1 MTPLAAY
8 IVSVKTSIS
17 MDYSVSTQ
25 TYVKLV
31 LHAAKRPANAV
42 CGLLLGTEQGQG
54 FSISDAVP
62 LFHHEA
68 PLAPLLEV
76 ACAMVDAYC
85 QKSQKLQ
92 IVGLYYS
99 GSGYSPSD
107 SGNGLSHFAEKVA
120 DKVEQN
126 CSRACVLV
134 LDSQQLSSES
144 KTGLQI
150 LLKDVKRGWTKVENR
165 LKVAD
170 GATKTVTQG
179 LKQSVQEDVVDFE
192 EHLEDPSK
200 DWRNPHVVELL
211 KLNV

>member
-1 MTPLAAY
+1 
-8 IVSVKTSIS
+8 

-25 TYVKLV
+25 TYVKLA
-31 LHAAKRPANAV
+31 LHAAKRPETAV
-42 CGLLLGTEQGQG
+42 CGLLLGQEQGQG

-92 IVGLYYS
+92 IVGFYYA

-120 DKVEQN
+120 DKVEAN

-134 LDSQQLSSES
+134 LDQLSHEA
-144 KTGLQI
+144 KTGLQF
-150 LLKDVKRGWTKVENR
+150 LLKDVKRGWTKVDNR

-170 GATKTVTQG
+170 GATKVLTQG
-179 LKQSVQEDVVDFE
+179 LKQNVQKDVVDFE

-200 DWRNPHVVELL
+200 DWRNLHVVDLL